1 MDLGCIFM
9 FFISLG
15 WISMDLGWIFH
26 GFAGMDFPQIFMG
39 LGWISTDLGWV
50 RGGSMDFMDL
60 GWTGMD
66 FELIF

>member
-1 MDLGCIFM
+1 M

-26 GFAGMDFPQIFMG
+26 GFAGMDFAQIFMD

-50 RGGSMDFMDL
+50 RGRSMDFMDL